1 MNDAS
6 SETFVLNA
14 EAEAATERVSR
25 DQTRRRWLIRL
36 GLVVLIAGLFFAG
49 WYYLIGRNFVSTD
62 NAYVNAEIAQVTPLV
77 SGAVTEV
84 AVKDTQAVKAGDLLM
99 RLDSANATIA
109 VAEAQADLAAARRRF
124 RQAVAGNGALA
135 AQVSAR
141 TAMITSAQAQQ
152 EAALA
157 DFAKAQVDASRRERL
172 ATSGAVSGEELTSAR
187 RSLAAA
193 RAALATTQ
201 AGIVQA
207 ESNRISAKGELAA
220 SSAMVAG
227 STEASQA
234 PGSAARS

>member
-84 AVKDTQAVKAGDLLM
+84 AVKDTQAVKAGDLLL

-109 VAEAQADLAAARRRF
+109 RPWPATVRWRRRF
-124 RQAVAGNGALA
+124 QPAL
-135 AQVSAR
+135 R
-141 TAMITSAQAQQ
+141 
-152 EAALA
+152 
-157 DFAKAQVDASRRERL
+157 
-172 ATSGAVSGEELTSAR
+172 
-187 RSLAAA
+187 
-193 RAALATTQ
+193 
-201 AGIVQA
+201 
-207 ESNRISAKGELAA
+207 
-220 SSAMVAG
+220 
-227 STEASQA
+227 
-234 PGSAARS
+234 